1 MSYFDK
7 NSDAQGS
14 SASLLRVIAYIFLVF
29 LFTIYSLDF
38 VRSAQLTAFYIP
50 LTFSP
55 ASSHNENTSRFKYLA
70 LFRVIIDINC

>member
-50 LTFSP
+50 LAFLLAP
-55 ASSHNENTSRFKYLA
+55 AFDS
-70 LFRVIIDINC
+70 

>member
-38 VRSAQLTAFYIP
+38 VRSAQLTAF
-50 LTFSP
+50 
-55 ASSHNENTSRFKYLA
+55 
-70 LFRVIIDINC
+70 

>member
-50 LTFSP
+50 LAF
-55 ASSHNENTSRFKYLA
+55 
-70 LFRVIIDINC
+70 

>member
-50 LTFSP
+50 LTFFACFTP

-70 LFRVIIDINC
+70 LF

>member
-7 NSDAQGS
+7 NSDAP
-14 SASLLRVIAYIFLVF
+14 SLLRVIAYIFLVF

-50 LTFSP
+50 LAFL
-55 ASSHNENTSRFKYLA
+55 LA
-70 LFRVIIDINC
+70 LRLPRAITKILLVLNIWLCSE

>member
-50 LTFSP
+50 LAFL
-55 ASSHNENTSRFKYLA
+55 LA
-70 LFRVIIDINC
+70 LRLPRAITKILLVLRNLCTKGG